1 MIASIK
7 WRWYNENIIYMEER
21 VIGGV
26 GYGQNN
32 SLSALQINYK

>member
-26 GYGQNN
+26 GYGKD
-32 SLSALQINYK
+32 YMWEMRC